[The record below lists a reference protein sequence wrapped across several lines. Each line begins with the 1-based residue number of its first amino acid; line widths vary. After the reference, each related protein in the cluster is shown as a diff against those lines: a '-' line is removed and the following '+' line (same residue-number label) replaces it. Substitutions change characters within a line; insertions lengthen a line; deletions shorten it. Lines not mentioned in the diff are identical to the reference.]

1 MAHDRQESLYRA
13 RQRELLAQADKAWQS
28 GDKRR
33 AESLERQASALA
45 SFYD

>member
-1 MAHDRQESLYRA
+1 MTDRQEQLYAA

-28 GDKRR
+28 GNRKR
-33 AESLERQASALA
+33 AESLERQASALG